1 MKLWRGLM
9 LLVVLLAPAG
19 AAWAEA
25 CNKTIRW
32 YDDPPYAFRGK
43 DGTLQGLD
51 VDLARTALQRMDCS
65 ATFVEMPWARA
76 LIELEAGRLDI
87 LPGALRRPERER
99 FAYFSRPTNRS
110 PNVLFI
116 GKLAAQRYQIRE
128 LADVMGTRFRLGAQ
142 IGVAYGPAYDSLLKE
157 PDFASRLSLITSR
170 RGAWK
175 MIGLNRLDGLIADE
189 ASGLVEL
196 KELGLTH
203 AVAKTRLVV
212 SGDASMFALSKRAVS
227 PEFVARFD
235 HALDA
240 MIGDGQ
246 YRRIRQRYIPCPVS
260 ADQIGCR

>member
-9 LLVVLLAPAG
+9 LLVVLMAQAG

-25 CNKTIRW
+25 CSKTIRW

-51 VDLARTALQRMDCS
+51 VDLARTALQRMDCH

-87 LPGALRRPERER
+87 LPGALRKPERER

-110 PNVLFI
+110 PNVLFV

-128 LADVMGTRFRLGAQ
+128 LADVMGTQFRLGAQ
-142 IGVAYGPAYDSLLKE
+142 IGVAYGPAYDTLLKE

-196 KELGLTH
+196 KELGLTNV
-203 AVAKTRLVV
+203 VAQTRLVV

-235 HALDA
+235 RALDA
-240 MIGDGQ
+240 MMGDGQ